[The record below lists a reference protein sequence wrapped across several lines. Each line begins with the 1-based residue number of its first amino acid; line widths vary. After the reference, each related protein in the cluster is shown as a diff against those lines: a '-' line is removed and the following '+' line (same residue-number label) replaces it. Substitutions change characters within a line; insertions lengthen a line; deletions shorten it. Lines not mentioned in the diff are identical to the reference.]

1 MREPLKRVLSVPFAA
16 LILIYD
22 AIEAVFGPIVRPVT
36 AALGRL
42 RLFQRMGEAIADMP
56 AYCVLALLAVPFAA
70 IEPFKFIS
78 LYWLAEGQFVLG
90 GVALVTAHLSSL
102 LICERIF
109 HAGKAKLLTIGWF
122 ARGYGIIVRLRDG
135 ALAWLKTT
143 AAWRAATSAVSRA
156 RSGVRALLR
165 A

>member
-1 MREPLKRVLSVPFAA
+1 MREPLKRVLSAPFAA

-22 AIEAVFGPIVRPVT
+22 ALEAVFGPIIRPIT
-36 AALGRL
+36 TALGRL
-42 RLFQRMGEAIADMP
+42 RLFQRIGDGIAAMP
-56 AYCVLALLAVPFAA
+56 AYGVLLLLAVPFAV

-78 LYWLAEGQFVLG
+78 LYWLEQGRFMLG
-90 GVALVTAHLSSL
+90 GIALVTSHLASL

-122 ARGYGIIVRLRDG
+122 ARGYGVIARLRDE
-135 ALAWLKTT
+135 ALGWLRTT
-143 AAWRAATSAVSRA
+143 AAWQAATALVERA
-156 RSGVRALLR
+156 RSGVRRLIR